1 MRNNVKQKKMEHKLL
16 LRAADHSSYPNSALL
31 TSYMEESAAR
41 HHHLCPRQV
50 LGIRMGLYGLRM
62 MGLIDAQYEPRFHN
76 DRKHLLTVVETDGC
90 GADGVAVATG
100 CYVGRRTLRVV
111 DFGKMA
117 ATLVHT
123 RTGAAVRV
131 VPRPDA
137 RSLARTCAPDA
148 RSRWHAYLRA
158 YQIIPDDLLLAA
170 REVTLTQSIAEILSK
185 PSARVIC
192 GHCGEEILNEREIR
206 QNDQLLCRSCAG
218 AAYYRE
224 L

>member
-1 MRNNVKQKKMEHKLL
+1 MERSPLI
-16 LRAADHSSYPNSALL
+16 RAADHSSCPEPDLL
-31 TSYMEESAAR
+31 AVYMEESAAR

-50 LGIRMGLYGLRM
+50 LGIRMGLYGLLK
-62 MGLIDAQYEPRFHN
+62 MGLADAQYKPRFHN
-76 DRKHLLTVVETDGC
+76 ERKHLLTVVETDGC
-90 GADGVAVATG
+90 GADGVAIATG

-123 RTGAAVRV
+123 RTGTAVRI
-131 VPRPDA
+131 VPRPDS
-137 RSLARTCAPDA
+137 RKLAHTYAPDA
-148 RSRWHAYLRA
+148 RSRWHAYLHA
-158 YQIIPDDLLLAA
+158 YQIIPDDLLMTV

-185 PSARVIC
+185 PSARVNC
-192 GHCGEEILNEREIR
+192 EHCGEEILNEREIR
-206 QNDQLLCRSCAG
+206 QNNHMLCRSCAG